1 MLSYPHI
8 HSKTMFNLDER
19 YQSYLTGDKKL
30 RIDGVEERVK
40 AYGYTDNGKEIDGY
54 YLTTE
59 NYQLKY
65 NMDGLFLSM
74 KAIREVAQKVA

>member
-1 MLSYPHI
+1 
-8 HSKTMFNLDER
+8 MFNLDER
-19 YQSYLTGDKKL
+19 YHSYLTGEMKV
-30 RIDGVEERVK
+30 RIDGVEEKVIG
-40 AYGYTDNGKEIDGY
+40 YGYTDNGKEIDGY

-65 NMDGLFLSM
+65 NMDGLFLNM

>member
-1 MLSYPHI
+1 
-8 HSKTMFNLDER
+8 MFNLDER
-19 YQSYLTGDKKL
+19 YHSYLTGDKKL
-30 RIDGVEERVK
+30 RIDGVEEKVK

-74 KAIREVAQKVA
+74 KAIREVAQPVA

>member
-1 MLSYPHI
+1 MLEYLHI

-19 YQSYLTGDKKL
+19 YHSYLTGEKKV
-30 RIDGVEERVK
+30 RIDGVEEKVIG
-40 AYGYTDNGKEIDGY
+40 YGYTDNGKDIDGY

>member
-1 MLSYPHI
+1 
-8 HSKTMFNLDER
+8 MFNLDER
-19 YQSYLTGDKKL
+19 YHSYLTGEKKV
-30 RIDGVEERVK
+30 RIDGVEEKVIG
-40 AYGYTDNGKEIDGY
+40 YGYTDNGKEIDGY

-74 KAIREVAQKVA
+74 KAIREVSQKVA

>member
-1 MLSYPHI
+1 
-8 HSKTMFNLDER
+8 MFNLDER

-30 RIDGVEERVK
+30 RIDGVEEKVK
-40 AYGYTDNGKEIDGY
+40 AYGYTDNGKDIDGY

-74 KAIREVAQKVA
+74 KAIREVAQPVA

>member
-1 MLSYPHI
+1 
-8 HSKTMFNLDER
+8 MFNLDER

-30 RIDGVEERVK
+30 RIDGVEEKVK

-74 KAIREVAQKVA
+74 KAIREVAQPVA

>member
-1 MLSYPHI
+1 
-8 HSKTMFNLDER
+8 MFNLDER
-19 YQSYLTGDKKL
+19 YHSYLSGDKKL
-30 RIDGVEERVK
+30 RIDGVEEKVIG
-40 AYGYTDNGKEIDGY
+40 YGYTDNGKEIDGY

-74 KAIREVAQKVA
+74 KAIREVAQPVA

>member
-1 MLSYPHI
+1 
-8 HSKTMFNLDER
+8 MFNLDER
-19 YQSYLTGDKKL
+19 YHSYLSGDKKL
-30 RIDGVEERVK
+30 RIDGVEEKVK
-40 AYGYTDNGKEIDGY
+40 GYGYTDNGKEIDGY

-74 KAIREVAQKVA
+74 KAIREVAQPVAWMNTFLI